1 LDSYS
6 SINNNKQGGSK
17 ISFNSIPTV
26 RGYSAGEVTSALQ
39 KAIRRSD
46 DEGAL
51 FWAVELD
58 RSGYGQY
65 MWRRLLI
72 MVSEDIGLAN
82 PELPQQIWSLYST
95 YKELL
100 AWKNRNHPE
109 RLQIVHAVLL
119 MARSPKSRMLDHA
132 CHVAYTTNETI
143 PMPDY
148 ALCMHTGR
156 GRMQGRGLDHWYSD
170 AATLVNGLDLDD
182 KWEAKSR
189 ELAYHPPSAK
199 PAERTSKKNEFSDP
213 EEEEESTLPL

>member
-1 LDSYS
+1 MAW
-6 SINNNKQGGSK
+6 NAV
-17 ISFNSIPTV
+17 PTV
-26 RGYSAGEVTSALQ
+26 RGYDMKEVVSALQ

-46 DEGAL
+46 DEAAL

-82 PELPQQIWSLYST
+82 PELPSQVSSLFNIYN
-95 YKELL
+95 ELK
-100 AWKNRNHPE
+100 AWKNANHPE
-109 RLQIVHAVLL
+109 RLQVVHAVLL

-148 ALCMHTGR
+148 ALCMHTGQ
-156 GRMQGRGLDHWYSD
+156 GRMMGRGLDHWYSD
-170 AATLVNGLDLDD
+170 AANLVGGLDLDD

-189 ELAYHPPSAK
+189 DLAYNPPSSK
-199 PAERTSKKNEFSDP
+199 PSERKLGKNDFSDP
-213 EEEEESTLPL
+213 EEEQESVLPF

>member
-1 LDSYS
+1 MAW
-6 SINNNKQGGSK
+6 NAT
-17 ISFNSIPTV
+17 PTV
-26 RGYSAGEVTSALQ
+26 RGYDMKEVVSALQ

-46 DEGAL
+46 DEQAL

-82 PELPQQIWSLYST
+82 PELPSQINSLFNIYT
-95 YKELL
+95 ELKS
-100 AWKNRNHPE
+100 WKNANHPE

-119 MARSPKSRMLDHA
+119 MARSPKSRMIDHA
-132 CHVAYTTNETI
+132 VHVAYTTNDTI

-156 GRMQGRGLDHWYSD
+156 GRQQGRGLDHWFSD
-170 AATLVNGLDLDD
+170 AAVLVNKLDLDD
-182 KWEAKSR
+182 KWEAESHR
-189 ELAYHPPSAK
+189 ICYEPPTSK
-199 PAERTSKKNEFSDP
+199 PVERTLSKKSFSDP
-213 EEEEESTLPL
+213 EEEEASTLPL

>member
-1 LDSYS
+1 MAW
-6 SINNNKQGGSK
+6 NAV
-17 ISFNSIPTV
+17 PTV
-26 RGYSAGEVTSALQ
+26 RGYDMKEVVSALQ

-46 DEGAL
+46 DEAAL

-82 PELPQQIWSLYST
+82 PELPSQINSLFNIYT
-95 YKELL
+95 ELK
-100 AWKNRNHPE
+100 AWKNANHPE

-156 GRMQGRGLDHWYSD
+156 GRQQGRGLDHWYSD

-189 ELAYHPPSAK
+189 ELAYAPPSAK
-199 PAERTSKKNEFSDP
+199 PAERTLGRKEFSDP
-213 EEEEESTLPL
+213 EEEESSVLPF